1 MLYPFSGQHTPMLI
15 SPASTKNAF
24 PVKCKKEMMWCS
36 SALTCNQSLPCPFPP
51 KRTLRVLSH
60 PAPLLLSYPFAAA
73 KSTKAGLLSRANSV
87 KYLSNVKCQMPNA
100 TCQTLPFAGLNGSPR
115 ILASHTLAFNC
126 HADRQVILL
135 SLTQLAHHLALS
147 CSFRLLN

>member
-1 MLYPFSGQHTPMLI
+1 MLFGFNVQSIIAVPV
-15 SPASTKNAF
+15 STQKD
-24 PVKCKKEMMWCS
+24 S
-36 SALTCNQSLPCPFPP
+36 PCPFT
-51 KRTLRVLSH
+51 RHT
-60 PAPLLLSYPFAAA
+60 PLLLSYPFAAA

-135 SLTQLAHHLALS
+135 SLTQLAHHLALR